1 MRWLPVTPSPPVAND
16 PAAGVTSF
24 GTRSCADAHL
34 CAKRR
39 RLRVRKGSAAASR
52 WWWRPRYRFAPRPPA
67 SRRPQ
72 AAPRLPAVASASTD
86 QFPFEPFSDLKQRHA
101 ASGLHRPAPQLAVPG
116 VGPAAASARA
126 AACARG
132 ERPRGSSSPTSV
144 MKSRRLMS
152 APSLRTRQVTGQ
164 TSTLE
169 G

>member
-1 MRWLPVTPSPPVAND
+1 MLTCALGGGAYAFERARLQPPDGGGVHVIGSRHVRLRLAGLKPRQGFLPLVRREL
-16 PAAGVTSF
+16 
-24 GTRSCADAHL
+24 TRS
-34 CAKRR
+34 AKPHTAFP
-39 RLRVRKGSAAASR
+39 GA
-52 WWWRPRYRFAPRPPA
+52 
-67 SRRPQ
+67 
-72 AAPRLPAVASASTD
+72 LPAVASASTD

-101 ASGLHRPAPQLAVPG
+101 ASGLHRPAPQLAVRG

-126 AACARG
+126 AACACG